1 VKSEFADRAMLG
13 GGGAGFVGS
22 ALVRRLLAAGVG
34 HIVIVDNLLS
44 ADLSSVPEHAAV
56 DFRLGSIGDD
66 RILAALPR
74 NLDYV
79 FHLACYHGNQSSNG
93 GIASRDFIFVEDI
106 VSGLAACAE
115 RGEPGEAYNLASGIE
130 TSVRDLAA
138 LVNALTDNPT
148 PPALAPPRDWDHSGR
163 RFGNPAKA
171 REQLGFTAT
180 TALRDGLGETIT
192 WTSTNRQTIRG
203 CMLQHAH
210 FVPGLRT
217 MLE

>member
-1 VKSEFADRAMLG
+1 LQGE
-13 GGGAGFVGS
+13 
-22 ALVRRLLAAGVG
+22 AL
-34 HIVIVDNLLS
+34 
-44 ADLSSVPEHAAV
+44 AV
-56 DFRLGSIGDD
+56 E
-66 RILAALPR
+66 
-74 NLDYV
+74 
-79 FHLACYHGNQSSNG
+79 NG

-106 VSGLAACAE
+106 VCGLAACAE

-130 TSVRDLAA
+130 TSIRDLAA
-138 LVNALTDNPT
+138 FVNELTGNPT

-171 REQLGFTAT
+171 REQLGFTAA

-192 WTSTNRQTIRG
+192 WTSANRETIRR

-210 FVPGLRT
+210 FVPGLRS